1 MSVENTVC
9 MGCLVNPNWINS
21 HLPEIPTIIKIDSRP
36 AGSPTYAEMQKISEG
51 PISDG
56 LTSEEKE
63 VLKNLAFA
71 WDAYVKIEKKD
82 SSIKE
87 FNDAIHRCQQLI
99 ALRVARRVNP
109 EVWVE

>member
-9 MGCLVNPNWINS
+9 MGCLVNPNWIDLN
-21 HLPEIPTIIKIDSRP
+21 LPEMPTIIKIDSRP
-36 AGSPTYAEMQKISEG
+36 PDSPTYAEMQKI
-51 PISDG
+51 G
-56 LTSEEKE
+56 LTPEEKE
-63 VLKNLAFA
+63 VLRNLVFA
-71 WDAYVKIEKKD
+71 WDTYVKIEKKD

-109 EVWVE
+109 EVWG